1 MPCPPPPY
9 WRLKHVH
16 ALRVLFRYAAGTQSS
31 RSIIPGWVVHCQ
43 ELHRQARRSGAAA
56 PRPKSYIDQL
66 SNFKAGVNN
75 LEFVD
80 GGENPK
86 LDYVRQKLWEFY
98 DDHEKARADVFDYY
112 KTVYSTDPLSLVDI
126 KLWLAEIYQA
136 QPGPRA
142 LARLRGAYHLYRFG
156 LLVDGKPSVVRSAMR
171 VDRDVV
177 GDSEYLT
184 FQIAYPNTSERGN
197 DQIEHISGIVLS
209 TLGHYYFIGA
219 DSGAAASPYQL
230 IAKHHSSERAPT
242 ELSGLFMR
250 HSLRN
255 EVIAARALIVRIS
268 ADEHGEAAPKVYED
282 DYQRALK
289 EARVLL
295 PKDVDDDRRLDK
307 RRLAKFRNIIEERR
321 APVLWLVPDDT
332 TLPPPPPM
340 DERPD
345 RDRPRRRSR

>member
-1 MPCPPPPY
+1 MPCPPAPH

-16 ALRVLFRYAAGTQSS
+16 ALRVLFRYAAGIQSG
-31 RSIIPGWVVHCQ
+31 RNLIPGWVIFCQ
-43 ELHRQARRSGAAA
+43 KLHAQGRRSGGAA
-56 PRPKSYIDQL
+56 PRPKSFVDQL

-80 GGENPK
+80 GGDNPK

-98 DDHEKARADVFDYY
+98 EGHEKARADVFDYY
-112 KTVYSTDPLSLVDI
+112 KTVYSTELLSLVDI

-142 LARLRGAYHLYRFG
+142 LSRLRGVYHLYRYG
-156 LLVDGKPSVVRSAMR
+156 LTVDGKPTVVRSAMR
-171 VDRDVV
+171 IDRDVV

-197 DQIEHISGIVLS
+197 DQIEEIKGIVLS
-209 TLGHYYFIGA
+209 TLGHYYLIGQ

-268 ADEHGEAAPKVYED
+268 ADEHGEAGREVYEE
-282 DYQRALK
+282 DYLRAVK

-295 PKDVDDDRRLDK
+295 AKDIDNDKRLDK
-307 RRLAKFRNIIEERR
+307 RRLAKFRNVIEERR
-321 APVLWLVPDDT
+321 APVLWLVPDDNS
-332 TLPPPPPM
+332 LPPPPPM
-340 DERPD
+340 NERPD